1 MTKIDD
7 YIAKRSQDN
16 PEFAQMLEQADLNL
30 EIGIQVRNLREELKM
45 SQRDFAALIGKPQST
60 IARIESGTTNAN
72 TATLAEIARAT
83 HQKITIQFTPI

>member
-72 TATLAEIARAT
+72 TTTLAEIARAT